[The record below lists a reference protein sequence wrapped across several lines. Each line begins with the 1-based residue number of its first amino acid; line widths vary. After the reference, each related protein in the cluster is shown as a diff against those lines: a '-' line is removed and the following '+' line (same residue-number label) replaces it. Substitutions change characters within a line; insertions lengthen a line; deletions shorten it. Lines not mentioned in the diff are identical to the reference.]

1 MYEMLESSVRDTF
14 GSVVWSHKIQEK
26 QADICS
32 QHYKRLE
39 TMKIIA
45 ASITTVGIISL
56 IFQDELWIKIAAAIV
71 SLVSTFISAFFKS
84 FDLKAMTSQ
93 HKQAANSLLEIRDE
107 LKLLLLQIHLQTED
121 EQALYNQYEALVR
134 RLDTVYK
141 DAPSTTEKA
150 VGMARTALQI
160 SKDNDITDKEIDLSL
175 PIALRKGAGKE

>member
-1 MYEMLESSVRDTF
+1 MYNGRT
-14 GSVVWSHKIQEK
+14 
-26 QADICS
+26 
-32 QHYKRLE
+32 
-39 TMKIIA
+39 
-45 ASITTVGIISL
+45 
-56 IFQDELWIKIAAAIV
+56 IV

-93 HKQAANSLLEIRDE
+93 HKQTANSLLEIRDE

-141 DAPSTTEKA
+141 DAPSTTAKA

-160 SKDNDITDKEIDLSL
+160 NKDNDITDKEIDLSL

>member
-1 MYEMLESSVRDTF
+1 MCKRIPTRDRVLMYINQYTADHGFAPSLREIASGVGLSSP
-14 GSVVWSHKIQEK
+14 GSVH
-26 QADICS
+26 
-32 QHYKRLE
+32 HH
-39 TMKIIA
+39 IA
-45 ASITTVGIISL
+45 LLKEEGLLKDYAPRKSRALSMSMSI
-56 IFQDELWIKIAAAIV
+56 
-71 SLVSTFISAFFKS
+71 AFFKS

-93 HKQAANSLLEIRDE
+93 HKQTANSLLEIRDE

-160 SKDNDITDKEIDLSL
+160 NKDNDITDKEIDLSL